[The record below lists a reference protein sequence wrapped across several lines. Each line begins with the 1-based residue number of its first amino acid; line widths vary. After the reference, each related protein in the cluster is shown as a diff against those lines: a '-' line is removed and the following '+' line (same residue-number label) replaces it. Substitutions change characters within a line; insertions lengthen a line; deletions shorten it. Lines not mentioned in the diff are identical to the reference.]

1 MELPFAVQADSTSS
15 STPSSGLPKS
25 AAATNRPVQ
34 ASLQD
39 SVDNDSLVT
48 AESEGSFHDEG
59 EETDRFHV
67 PVVDAWQSQKPRAST
82 SGATTN
88 RVSHVLSQWGLGG
101 TKSRDGAST
110 ADRATPEHHDD
121 DNDDEIIDFTYVNV
135 QETDADEVDIL
146 LAGGDPGMAPLSG
159 SLSEHLATPPNIL
172 ALFLSGRAE
181 DSQVTLK
188 LVDLSEQANEAVQR
202 AATAKEEFK
211 LSEALDAHSTAAKL
225 FYEAALLLKDCN
237 SVSTANSFLIL
248 SQAEAKSALALKRVI
263 KLRPNTLQTK
273 DRLRATLRG
282 ALDKKAEADISDSI
296 FLGTVDK
303 PPSKTAANAPGAT
316 AAKTPGKT
324 PEESGGPNNPVDDIM
339 QLERELQNMDMGL
352 ELGNSIASLDS
363 RGNARLKTSTIGGSF
378 MVVPPGSNSYLSSSM
393 VLPANPP
400 RQIRTVGRARAN
412 RVQNMIDASS
422 SVRPTK
428 GMVTKP
434 LTSPPPPPS
443 VPGGLESSWWG
454 TASQVLSSSVSE
466 NHSPSSG
473 TAPTKQLMRLMDSL
487 KTLTDENAALLR
499 EVEEAE
505 SARAEA
511 RAAKQEM
518 RRFREVYAERFE
530 KLKEA
535 LEKFRKGYPE
545 AASGGGA
552 TAGITNPVATS
563 DYMNRASTL
572 EQLARQ
578 EQLIRKLTAD
588 LKKEKEENRKKDA
601 AIRKYESFYREVKA
615 RSAQKAAQRRS
626 GQRPPTPKG
635 SSTAQR

>member
-1 MELPFAVQADSTSS
+1 
-15 STPSSGLPKS
+15 
-25 AAATNRPVQ
+25 
-34 ASLQD
+34 
-39 SVDNDSLVT
+39 
-48 AESEGSFHDEG
+48 
-59 EETDRFHV
+59 
-67 PVVDAWQSQKPRAST
+67 
-82 SGATTN
+82 
-88 RVSHVLSQWGLGG
+88 
-101 TKSRDGAST
+101 
-110 ADRATPEHHDD
+110 
-121 DNDDEIIDFTYVNV
+121 
-135 QETDADEVDIL
+135 
-146 LAGGDPGMAPLSG
+146 
-159 SLSEHLATPPNIL
+159 
-172 ALFLSGRAE
+172 
-181 DSQVTLK
+181 
-188 LVDLSEQANEAVQR
+188 
-202 AATAKEEFK
+202 
-211 LSEALDAHSTAAKL
+211 
-225 FYEAALLLKDCN
+225 
-237 SVSTANSFLIL
+237 
-248 SQAEAKSALALKRVI
+248 
-263 KLRPNTLQTK
+263 
-273 DRLRATLRG
+273 
-282 ALDKKAEADISDSI
+282 
-296 FLGTVDK
+296 
-303 PPSKTAANAPGAT
+303 
-316 AAKTPGKT
+316 
-324 PEESGGPNNPVDDIM
+324 
-339 QLERELQNMDMGL
+339 
-352 ELGNSIASLDS
+352 
-363 RGNARLKTSTIGGSF
+363 
-378 MVVPPGSNSYLSSSM
+378 
-393 VLPANPP
+393 
-400 RQIRTVGRARAN
+400 
-412 RVQNMIDASS
+412 
-422 SVRPTK
+422 
-428 GMVTKP
+428 MVTKP